1 VSYTY
6 SFSCPF
12 CGGSWQFEQFASIAK
27 DVFSGWDG
35 VGECPLCHGTFAWV
49 KPGTLDAERD
59 GTPWWKVVKRR
70 QYKPHPC
77 LWCGRMLE
85 GRRNFCNTQ
94 CNKKWYYRK
103 SHPNVKRRTLII
115 SPPNRE

>member
-35 VGECPLCHGTFAWV
+35 VGECPICHGSFAWIR
-49 KPGTLDAERD
+49 PGALK
-59 GTPWWKVVKRR
+59 GTRWYEGKKH
-70 QYKPHPC
+70 YKPHPC
-77 LWCGRMLE
+77 GACGRQLD
-85 GRRNFCNTQ
+85 GRRVYCNCACRQ
-94 CNKKWYYRK
+94 RAYRIRKK
-103 SHPNVKRRTLII
+103 SSALRRTA
-115 SPPNRE
+115 